1 MPGAMAVA
9 RTLAAKPQLVVVR
22 GLAIVVTA
30 VAAALEAAMRVAK
43 AAGREAAWEGRLRLQ
58 C

>member
-9 RTLAAKPQLVVVR
+9 RTLAAKPQVVVR

-30 VAAALEAAMRVAK
+30 VAAALDVAMRVARV
-43 AAGREAAWEGRLRLQ
+43 AGREAAWEERLRLQ
-58 C
+58 R

>member
-9 RTLAAKPQLVVVR
+9 STLAAKPQLVVVR

-30 VAAALEAAMRVAK
+30 VAAALDVAMRVARV
-43 AAGREAAWEGRLRLQ
+43 AGREAAWEERLRLQ
-58 C
+58 R